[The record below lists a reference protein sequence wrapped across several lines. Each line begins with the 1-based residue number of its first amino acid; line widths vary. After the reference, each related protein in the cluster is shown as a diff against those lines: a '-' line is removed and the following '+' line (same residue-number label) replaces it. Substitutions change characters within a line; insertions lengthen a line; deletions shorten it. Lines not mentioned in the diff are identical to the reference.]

1 MVNLVKKER
10 LGYLTLLL
18 YLTLQFFCT
27 ADVFG
32 LAENLFQKKYIS
44 TNWMYSNGFPANSA
58 VDVIQNEEEYIWI
71 ATYDGLIRFDGKDF
85 KIFNRYTDDG
95 YNALSATKFF
105 EDSKKR
111 LWIATNESG
120 VALYEKGSFEMIGTK
135 EGLSSDIVRCIKE
148 DKDGN
153 ILVGTAKGLS
163 RLEKEKQDGMWRIET
178 LISNNDIKD
187 IEIMGDDRVLVA
199 LNTGVILSF
208 FDNRIVNYSLANNIG
223 EYKFQSIFSD
233 LDENVWLG
241 TTSGEVI
248 KIKKDGNMEIFK
260 NPEVFSINSIF
271 GLDYGS
277 TDKYIVFCSDKGVG
291 VFDEKKD
298 AFQVF
303 CEENGLINNS
313 VEKIFV
319 DKESNIWIASKR
331 IGLQKL
337 TPSKFTNYT
346 EELGLSYNII
356 NAIEKDVDDNY
367 WIGSNKG
374 LSIIKDEE
382 IINNNFTRLLK
393 DTRIRHIMSDS
404 KNHLWISTYS
414 DWGLIKV
421 EGNKFT
427 EINMERGLSS
437 NKVRVTFEDGR
448 GRVWI
453 GTTGGLNMIL
463 NPDDE
468 KLKIIKNFNKLSTDY
483 VMCIGEDDNENILVG
498 SDGQGIFVID
508 KNFEVKN
515 ISKKDGLAGDVIFK
529 ILKDKENNIWIATN
543 EGVSLAKNDRFYN
556 FNSNDG
562 FLSDSIFQI
571 IEEGEYFWFTTA
583 KGIFSIKKKEL
594 LDQAESEKRSFEIY
608 RYGMSDGF
616 LDSSTPNSWGINDG
630 QGKLWFPTLS
640 GVSVF
645 DRNNLNINKKNPKV
659 IFQYLDIDGVKYDIK
674 EDMVINPGTKRIK
687 IKYSALSYQ
696 IPQKVKFKYY
706 LEGFDEGWSEETID
720 REIVYTNLPYGDYTF
735 YLKAANNDGVWT
747 EEPYTLSFYRKPF
760 FYETKIFQLIV
771 QMSAVILTAIFF
783 LLKIRQLK
791 EKRKHISKTLEDT
804 ITALTS
810 AIDAKD
816 SYTKGHS
823 LRVAEISEK
832 IGIKMNM
839 EDEELTRLK
848 YSALLHDIGKIGIN
862 DNIIK
867 KKGPLTDSEYEHIK
881 QHPLIGGNILDKDSL
896 KQFLNGAK
904 YHHEKFDGSGYCGNL
919 KGEEI
924 PIEARIIAIADVYDA
939 MTSDRP
945 YRKGVSKDD
954 TMKEINKNSGKHFDP
969 KVVTAFNKVV
979 EAGEID

>member
-10 LGYLTLLL
+10 TGYLTLLF
-18 YLTLQFFCT
+18 YLSLQFFCT
-27 ADVFG
+27 VNLFG
-32 LAENLFQKKYIS
+32 MAENLFQKKYIS

-120 VALYEKGSFEMIGTK
+120 VALYEKGSFQMIGTK
-135 EGLSSDIVRCIKE
+135 DGLSSDIVRCIKE

-153 ILVGTAKGLS
+153 ILVGTARGLS
-163 RLEKEKQDGMWRIET
+163 RIVGEKQDGIWRIET

-187 IEIMGDDRVLVA
+187 IEIMGNNSVLAA

-208 FDNRIVNYSLANNIG
+208 YDNRVVNYSLANNIG
-223 EYKFQSIFSD
+223 EYKFQAIYSD

-241 TTSGEVI
+241 TTSGEII
-248 KIKKDGNMEIFK
+248 KIKKDGNIETYR

-271 GLDYGS
+271 GVDYDNGNN
-277 TDKYIVFCSDKGVG
+277 YIVFCSDKGVG

-303 CEENGLINNS
+303 SEENGLINNS

-319 DKESNIWIASKR
+319 DRENNIWIASKR

-356 NAIEKDVDDNY
+356 NAIEKDADDNY

-382 IINNNFTRLLK
+382 VINNNFTRLLK

-414 DWGLIKV
+414 DLGLIKV

-427 EINMERGLSS
+427 QINMNRGLSS

-468 KLKIIKNFNKLSTDY
+468 NLKIIKNFNKLSTDY
-483 VMCIGEDDNENILVG
+483 VMCIGEDENENILVG

-543 EGVSLAKNDRFYN
+543 EGVSLVKNDVFYN
-556 FNSNDG
+556 FNSKDG

-583 KGIFSIKKKEL
+583 KGIFSIKRKEL
-594 LDQAESEKRSFEIY
+594 LAQSESKQRNFEIY
-608 RYGMSDGF
+608 KYGMSDGL

-645 DRNNLNINKKNPKV
+645 DRNNLDINKKNPKV
-659 IFQYLDIDGVKYDIK
+659 IFQYLDIDGVKYDIRK
-674 EDMVINPGTKRIK
+674 DMVIKPGTKRIK
-687 IKYSALSYQ
+687 IKFSALSYQ

-735 YLKAANNDGVWT
+735 YLKAANNDGIWT
-747 EEPYTLSFYRKPF
+747 KEPYTLSFYRKPF
-760 FYETKIFQLIV
+760 FYETKIFLLLA
-771 QMSAVILTAIFF
+771 QMSAVVLTALIFLF
-783 LLKIRQLK
+783 EIKQLK

-904 YHHEKFDGSGYCGNL
+904 YHHEKYDGSGYCGSL

-924 PIEARIIAIADVYDA
+924 PLEARIIAIADVYDA

-945 YRKGVSKDD
+945 YRKGIPKDD

-969 KVVTAFNKVV
+969 K
-979 EAGEID
+979 GSYGL